1 MPHAWYDNLSLRAKL
16 ALGSCGVVGLFALL
30 GLMALRDLGQLNGSA
45 RELAVNGLPS
55 VQIPGAM
62 KAAVA
67 DLRMLQYAQMVADD
81 ADGRD
86 ALLAQA
92 SVEIRA
98 MATLLRQ
105 LGALVD
111 NDAKRDALRALERH
125 WIAYVAGHEKVAL
138 LTGEFG
144 TRAMVGSYARVFAD
158 MNDNLDRWVE
168 LGQKDAHAQADA
180 AQATYNAA
188 RLRMLLGAAW
198 CSAVGLTLAF
208 WQARRIALPLAAAGR
223 CVRAVAEGDLTQRI
237 ERTGRDEV
245 GQLLDAL
252 AGMQDG
258 LRRLVTEVRG
268 GVDAVATAS
277 AEMAD
282 GNRDLSQ
289 RTDQQAANL
298 QQAAASIE
306 QMTATVVQTS
316 ESSQQAND
324 LVTGASGA
332 ASRGGEVVG
341 QVVATMG
348 QITESAQRIG
358 DIIGVIDGIAFQTNI
373 LALNAAVEAARAGEQ
388 GRGFAVVASEVR
400 SLAQRSAEAAR
411 EIKLL
416 ITSSVEQ
423 VRCGSALVGRAGH
436 TMQDIMTQV
445 NSVAAL
451 IGHIHHASSEQSNGI
466 RQVHGAVTQL
476 DRMTQQNAAL
486 VQQSAAATESMEGQ
500 VKHLTQSLAAFR
512 LA

>member
-92 SVEIRA
+92 RIDITT
-98 MATLLRQ
+98 MATLLRR
-105 LGALVD
+105 L
-111 NDAKRDALRALERH
+111 DALAGNPAERDTLKALEGL

-144 TRAMVGSYARVFAD
+144 ARAMVGSYARVFAD
-158 MNDNLDRWVE
+158 MNANLDGWVA
-168 LGQKDAHAQADA
+168 LGEQVGREQADA
-180 AQATYNAA
+180 AQAVHNAA
-188 RLRMLLGAAW
+188 RLRVLLGTAL
-198 CSAVGLTLAF
+198 CSALGLAFAF
-208 WQARRIALPLAAAGR
+208 WQARRIAEPLAAAGR
-223 CVRAVAEGDLTQRI
+223 CLRAVAQGDLTQPI

-245 GQLLDAL
+245 GQLLEAL
-252 AGMQDG
+252 ATMQDG
-258 LRRLVTEVRG
+258 LRRLVTQVRSS
-268 GVDAVATAS
+268 VDAVASAS
-277 AEMAD
+277 TEIAD

-289 RTDQQAANL
+289 RTELQAANL

-306 QMTATVVQTS
+306 QMTATVVQTTD
-316 ESSQQAND
+316 SSHQAND
-324 LVTGASGA
+324 LATSASGA
-332 ASRGGEVVG
+332 AARGGDVVG
-341 QVVATMG
+341 QVVTTMG
-348 QITESAQRIG
+348 QITQSAQRIG

-416 ITSSVEQ
+416 INHSVEQ
-423 VRCGSALVGRAGH
+423 VQCGSALVGRAGH

-445 NSVAAL
+445 GGVAAL
-451 IGHIHHASSEQSNGI
+451 IGHIHHASSEQSDGI

-486 VQQSAAATESMEGQ
+486 VQQSAAATECMKGQ
-500 VKHLTQSLAAFR
+500 VQHLTQSLAVFR

>member
-1 MPHAWYDNLSLRAKL
+1 MHPAWYDNLSLRAKL
-16 ALGSCGVVGLFALL
+16 ALGSACVVGLFTF
-30 GLMALRDLGQLNGSA
+30 GGVMALRDIGRVNDSA
-45 RELAVNGLPS
+45 RALATDVVPS
-55 VQIPGAM
+55 VQLPGAM

-67 DLRMLQYAQMVADD
+67 NVRALQYAQMVAED
-81 ADGRD
+81 AQERD
-86 ALLAQA
+86 TLLAQA
-92 SVEIRA
+92 RA
-98 MATLLRQ
+98 HIDSMAGLVKQ
-105 LGALVD
+105 LGASAAT
-111 NDAKRDALRALERH
+111 DAEREPMRALERH
-125 WIAYVAGHEKVAL
+125 WSAYLAGHHKVVL

-144 TRAMVGSYARVFAD
+144 TRAMAGDYARTFVDLNAD
-158 MNDNLDRWVE
+158 LDR
-168 LGQKDAHAQADA
+168 LAARGQQGAHAQADA
-180 AQATYNAA
+180 AQATFTTA
-188 RLRMLLGAAW
+188 RLRMLFGTAA
-198 CSAVGLTLAF
+198 CSAFGLMLAF
-208 WQARRIALPLAAAGR
+208 WQARRIALPLAAAVR
-223 CVRAVAEGDLTQRI
+223 CVRAVAGGDLTQRI
-237 ERTGRDEV
+237 ERAGRDEV

-252 AGMQDG
+252 GAMQDG
-258 LRRLVTEVRG
+258 LRRLVAEVRG

-277 AEMAD
+277 TDMAD

-289 RTDQQAANL
+289 RTEQQAANL

-316 ESSQQAND
+316 QSSQQAND
-324 LVTGASGA
+324 LASGASGA

-416 ITSSVEQ
+416 ITCSVEQ

-451 IGHIHHASSEQSNGI
+451 IGQIHHASTEQSDGI
-466 RQVHGAVTQL
+466 RQVHGAVTQI

-486 VQQSAAATESMEGQ
+486 VQQSAAATESMTGQ